1 MDIWVRSQDRSV
13 LSKIDGI
20 YIKGRH
26 YAGGYCYDLLVA
38 DTGRITLGTFK
49 SYANALQV
57 IGDFQE
63 HAIETQREFLFNI
76 ARSCASTPVNYEVFQ
91 IPEDKNV

>member
-1 MDIWVRSQDRSV
+1 MDIWVRSQDGSV

-38 DTGRITLGTFK
+38 DTGRITL
-49 SYANALQV
+49 QV

-63 HAIETQREFLFNI
+63 HVIETQREFLFNI